1 MWDVSKLTAFDAF
14 DFCDFSF
21 HLALYVLED
30 FHYINFKIMDRDAV
44 EPNRKVRIEYHNLP
58 EGKQPRKSLTFRA

>member
-21 HLALYVLED
+21 HLALYVLKD

-58 EGKQPRKSLTFRA
+58 EGNQPRKSLTFRP